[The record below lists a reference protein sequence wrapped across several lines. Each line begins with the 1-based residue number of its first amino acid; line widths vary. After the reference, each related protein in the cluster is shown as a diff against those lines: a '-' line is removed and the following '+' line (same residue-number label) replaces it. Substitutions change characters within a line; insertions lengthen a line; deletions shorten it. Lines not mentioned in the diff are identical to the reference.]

1 MSQTEVQ
8 LIKAAAVVTG
18 DIADQA
24 VTLDKLPH
32 GTSSNDG
39 KFLRANNGADPT
51 FETVN
56 TDLVSDTSP
65 QLGGDL
71 ASNGNNVV
79 FADGDQARFGTGN
92 DMNIF
97 HSGDVNQ
104 ITTGTKIF
112 KIFGGGSNNKTIFAT
127 ATTNAA
133 ELYFD
138 NSKKLET
145 TSEGVLIGNGGLHLG
160 DNNKIEIG
168 NGDDLQIYHDG
179 SDSYISNVGT
189 GELIIQPTTSET
201 AAVFRTNGS
210 VELFHDNTK
219 KFETQSAGA
228 QLFGNLTVGTDG
240 GAILLTNPDGFSPKL
255 QENAG
260 SLEFYTNN
268 SLRMSLGH
276 GGNLLFQDNRKAEFG
291 ASSDFQI
298 YHDGTHNEIRSNGA
312 KTIHI
317 RPKDSDVGIALVPD
331 GEVELY
337 YDNSLKLST
346 ETYGV
351 SLHGLTLSTAGNILY
366 YNSSTGQ
373 VTYQSAPSSG
383 APLANDGNNRIVTA
397 TGSGGLNGESTL
409 TYDGSTLTNTG
420 NTSFNRVTAG
430 FTADTGGSIHCS
442 NVHTAAAQF
451 NRSGSGGRIVD
462 IYNTVNSSSIVASIQ
477 GNHGQ
482 GSFNNHSDYRSKEN
496 VVPITDGIT
505 QLKKLK
511 PSRFNFK
518 SDAAKYVIDGFL
530 AHEVTPAV
538 PCAVSGE
545 KDGMMPLTYYE
556 EGDTLPE
563 GKYIGDP
570 KTISTTEIEQQTLD
584 YSKLTPILTAAL
596 QETLTKVE
604 TLETEVAAL
613 KAA

>member
-51 FETVN
+51 FETVS
-56 TDLVSDTSP
+56 TDLVADTSP

-71 ASNGNNVV
+71 ASNGNNVA

-210 VELFHDNTK
+210 VELFHDNSK
-219 KFETQSAGA
+219 KFETQSSGA
-228 QLFGNLTVGTDG
+228 KVLSTLQIGDDG
-240 GAILLTNPDGFSPKL
+240 GSIVIANGSGFSPTFT
-255 QENAG
+255 ENAG
-260 SLEFYTNN
+260 DLEYRSNN
-268 SLRMSLGH
+268 SKRFTFTH
-276 GGNLLFQDNRKAEFG
+276 GGDINIENNRK
-291 ASSDFQI
+291 
-298 YHDGTHNEIRSNGA
+298 
-312 KTIHI
+312 
-317 RPKDSDVGIALVPD
+317 
-331 GEVELY
+331 
-337 YDNSLKLST
+337 
-346 ETYGV
+346 
-351 SLHGLTLSTAGNILY
+351 
-366 YNSSTGQ
+366 
-373 VTYQSAPSSG
+373 
-383 APLANDGNNRIVTA
+383 LA
-397 TGSGGLNGESTL
+397 
-409 TYDGSTLTNTG
+409 
-420 NTSFNRVTAG
+420 F
-430 FTADTGGSIHCS
+430 GGS
-442 NVHTAAAQF
+442 N
-451 NRSGSGGRIVD
+451 
-462 IYNTVNSSSIVASIQ
+462 
-477 GNHGQ
+477 
-482 GSFNNHSDYRSKEN
+482 
-496 VVPITDGIT
+496 
-505 QLKKLK
+505 
-511 PSRFNFK
+511 
-518 SDAAKYVIDGFL
+518 
-530 AHEVTPAV
+530 
-538 PCAVSGE
+538 
-545 KDGMMPLTYYE
+545 
-556 EGDTLPE
+556 
-563 GKYIGDP
+563 
-570 KTISTTEIEQQTLD
+570 
-584 YSKLTPILTAAL
+584 
-596 QETLTKVE
+596 
-604 TLETEVAAL
+604 
-613 KAA
+613 